1 MMIVG
6 FKVFKKPLSEGI
18 IKLLYRQEYDYI
30 NDDSFEFEVVFGKYI
45 IEKKNDEIKFKT
57 FESYNSIC

>member
-1 MMIVG
+1 MIVG

-18 IKLLYRQEYDYI
+18 IKLLYIQEYDYI